1 MIEFKDVKKAF
12 NGNLVVKDFSMTAS
26 PGMISCLVG
35 KNGAGKSTLVNLAMG
50 LLRLDGGEVR
60 ILGQQVDRR
69 NRQILKRVGFVLEE
83 PSFVE
88 SFSAKEQL
96 EFIGRLYDVQN
107 LKKRID
113 ELIEFFSLPADNKK
127 LITQYSTGMQ
137 AKVAMACA
145 IIHKPEVLILDEP
158 FNGLDLPSYDK
169 LLAYL
174 KDYVSNGN
182 CVLITTHHVDVIMEL
197 SDRVALI
204 KNGQL
209 LFNYSFQELKE
220 RADVYKDERTP
231 IKKYLSE
238 QLADI

>member
-1 MIEFKDVKKAF
+1 MIRYKEVIKSF
-12 NGNLVVKDFSMTAS
+12 NGNLVIRNFSMTAN

-50 LLRLDGGEVR
+50 LLRLDGGEVQ
-60 ILGQQVDRR
+60 ILGHKVDRQ
-69 NRQILKRVGFVLEE
+69 NREVLQRVGFVLEE

-96 EFIGRLYDVQN
+96 EFIGRLYKVSN
-107 LKKRID
+107 LKGRIN
-113 ELIEFFSLPADNKK
+113 ELIEFFDLPADNKK
-127 LITQYSTGMQ
+127 LISRYSTGMQ

-174 KDYVSNGN
+174 KDYASNGN

-204 KNGQL
+204 KNGL
-209 LFNYSFQELKE
+209 LHFDYSFEELKE
-220 RADVYKDERTP
+220 RADVYKDERSP

>member
-1 MIEFKDVKKAF
+1 MIEFKGVIKSF
-12 NGNLVVKDFSMTAS
+12 NGNPVIRDFSMTAN

-50 LLRLDGGEVR
+50 LLRLDGGEVK
-60 ILGQQVDRR
+60 ILGQKVDRS
-69 NRQILKRVGFVLEE
+69 NRGVLKRVGFVLEE
-83 PSFVE
+83 PSYVE

-96 EFIGRLYDVQN
+96 EFMGRLYEVPN
-107 LKKRID
+107 LKTRID
-113 ELIEFFSLPADNKK
+113 ELIDFFSLPKDNKK

-137 AKVAMACA
+137 AKVAMASA
-145 IIHKPEVLILDEP
+145 LIHKPEVLILDEP

-197 SDRVALI
+197 SDRVAII
-204 KNGQL
+204 KSGQL
-209 LFNYSFQELKE
+209 HFNYSFQELKE
-220 RADVYKDERTP
+220 RADVYKDERAP

-238 QLADI
+238 QLADN